1 MDFSILVVN
10 QYMCQLLL
18 LLDAFFLSHLV
29 VIFSKIQ
36 IFYHLHVKA
45 NICNHEKQSLN
56 NVSNF
61 HLFGLFL
68 LFFSSFLLF
77 SLVAHAV
84 CKENLHC
91 SCESQLFNC
100 VKMSSFLSNTI
111 ISKTFEKF
119 RCSIF
124 FL

>member
-1 MDFSILVVN
+1 MHL
-10 QYMCQLLL
+10 
-18 LLDAFFLSHLV
+18 FFLSHLV
-29 VIFSKIQ
+29 VIFSKKQ

-45 NICNHEKQSLN
+45 NNCSLENQRLN

-68 LFFSSFLLF
+68 FLFSLFFLLF
-77 SLVAHAV
+77 SL
-84 CKENLHC
+84 CKEYLDC

-100 VKMSSFLSNTI
+100 VKMSSFLSSTI

-124 FL
+124 LCFCGLPFTNLRVCYRTFEP